1 MCDDLTIV
9 ISNIYQKSSADSH
22 SHQRHSHVQYKTH
35 DPTLLQLASHAYS
48 VKSMA
53 LHCFLMAGLGF
64 LMHFCG
70 GLSRLIHSLAYIM
83 KKSDRYAWKHEKLV
97 SYFNNLRECL

>member
-53 LHCFLMAGLGF
+53 LHCFFMGWAGLSYALLWWF
-64 LMHFCG
+64 I
-70 GLSRLIHSLAYIM
+70 SIDTLACLYNE
-83 KKSDRYAWKHEKLV
+83 KK
-97 SYFNNLRECL
+97 